1 MRLLFLSGF
10 ILLSFVAGAQTAPL
24 NYSAYPHY
32 GNSEYGSR
40 TSIVEF
46 SKKKWFISRY
56 SGVSTGFSFI
66 NGSAAHFVSV
76 PLGLQLNRRIN
87 NNFFAFAGI
96 AAAPTYWNFS
106 HSLRPVAGHT
116 LNSNSRL
123 ISSGTYGANA
133 RAELGLMYI
142 SDDKTFSFSGSIG
155 IQRGSYPAY
164 FFQSS
169 QGVTHP
175 VFQHAAR

>member
-1 MRLLFLSGF
+1 MRFLVLSCILFVGLAARTQTVMPYSAMVNTQRKGIENNHAYTSTHLSG
-10 ILLSFVAGAQTAPL
+10 
-24 NYSAYPHY
+24 
-32 GNSEYGSR
+32 
-40 TSIVEF
+40 
-46 SKKKWFISRY
+46 KKWFISRY
-56 SGVSTGFSFI
+56 SGVSTGFSFF

-87 NNFFAFAGI
+87 NNFFAVAGI

-106 HSLRPVAGHT
+106 HSLRPVAGHS
-116 LNSNSRL
+116 LYSNSRL
-123 ISSGTYGANA
+123 ISSGTYGVNA

-164 FFQSS
+164 FFQS
-169 QGVTHP
+169 
-175 VFQHAAR
+175 